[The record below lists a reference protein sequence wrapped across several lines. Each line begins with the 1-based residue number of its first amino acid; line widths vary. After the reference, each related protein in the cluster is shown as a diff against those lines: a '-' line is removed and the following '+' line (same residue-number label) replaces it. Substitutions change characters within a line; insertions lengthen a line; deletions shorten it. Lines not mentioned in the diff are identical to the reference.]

1 MYKPKF
7 CLAAAAIFALIAPA
21 ILTAQNLTIEGAPTD
36 TGFNVGTPAGIRA
49 TVQGVTGDPSRY
61 AVFAEIQYIGTTA
74 VSSFQLDRVG
84 DVKDGEAHYEGG
96 WPIPAD
102 APTGVYSVKIQVEDR
117 KVRKAVATQAVR
129 GFAAYRK
136 LVTITKLRLDKT
148 FYTVGDPIQCEV
160 AIQNL
165 SGRDLTGLRVEFSNA
180 NYPWIASYSEEAGAS
195 GGEQTNPELDLNV
208 LREKLD
214 LPAQGEVAIPMMPAG
229 TARFLQGRMVAMLG
243 AGSPARHATE
253 PPPEVDQYTVAVWN
267 ADRSV
272 LYDMQF
278 TQPAIVRS
286 STSVRPKPYTHL
298 AYTHPYN
305 SEIDFTKYREFYPP
319 GQISPALRLDRSRTM
334 FRPGDALAVKAALK
348 NSSATAWQGLE
359 LRATISD
366 ADGKQL
372 HEAVLAS
379 GLNLAAGKSHDVEAE
394 AWKIPGSLAPG
405 TYTLKLSLANVSG
418 AVRVATRSDFAV
430 NRLPASIMV
439 IVPHEDDEHFYA
451 GLIRAAVEAGI
462 PVHVVILTGGDV
474 GECER
479 YYFKPCGPNEA
490 REFGLV
496 RMEESAEALEHIGLA
511 RDKLSILGLPDG
523 GLGEIWFHHIKVSNP
538 YLSVYLAS
546 DHAPYTNVVK
556 PNLLYARD
564 AVIAELKQLISEF
577 HPALIATTHPDERH
591 VDHRVT
597 NWLTVKACQELLGQK
612 QLSPETVILADQ
624 AYGAGGYKKAPYQYE
639 KAPVFLSGE
648 AAALKQEMSW
658 IYQSQNGNLD
668 EGAKKTWAE
677 LPREEMHLRIV
688 DWQEHAGWNE

>member
-84 DVKDGEAHYEGG
+84 DMKDGEAHYEGG

-243 AGSPARHATE
+243 AGSPPSRRPKLTSTPWRCGTPTARCSTICNSPS
-253 PPPEVDQYTVAVWN
+253 PPSSGPRRAFGPSLIPIWLILIPIIPRLISPSTA
-267 ADRSV
+267 
-272 LYDMQF
+272 
-278 TQPAIVRS
+278 S
-286 STSVRPKPYTHL
+286 ST
-298 AYTHPYN
+298 
-305 SEIDFTKYREFYPP
+305 
-319 GQISPALRLDRSRTM
+319 
-334 FRPGDALAVKAALK
+334 RPGRFPRPFDWIA
-348 NSSATAWQGLE
+348 
-359 LRATISD
+359 RARCF
-366 ADGKQL
+366 
-372 HEAVLAS
+372 
-379 GLNLAAGKSHDVEAE
+379 
-394 AWKIPGSLAPG
+394 AP
-405 TYTLKLSLANVSG
+405 
-418 AVRVATRSDFAV
+418 ATRS
-430 NRLPASIMV
+430 R
-439 IVPHEDDEHFYA
+439 
-451 GLIRAAVEAGI
+451 
-462 PVHVVILTGGDV
+462 
-474 GECER
+474 
-479 YYFKPCGPNEA
+479 
-490 REFGLV
+490 
-496 RMEESAEALEHIGLA
+496 
-511 RDKLSILGLPDG
+511 
-523 GLGEIWFHHIKVSNP
+523 
-538 YLSVYLAS
+538 
-546 DHAPYTNVVK
+546 
-556 PNLLYARD
+556 
-564 AVIAELKQLISEF
+564 
-577 HPALIATTHPDERH
+577 
-591 VDHRVT
+591 
-597 NWLTVKACQELLGQK
+597 
-612 QLSPETVILADQ
+612 
-624 AYGAGGYKKAPYQYE
+624 
-639 KAPVFLSGE
+639 
-648 AAALKQEMSW
+648 
-658 IYQSQNGNLD
+658 
-668 EGAKKTWAE
+668 
-677 LPREEMHLRIV
+677 
-688 DWQEHAGWNE
+688 